1 MNAVAPSLNA
11 LRTFETT
18 VRHRS
23 MTAAAEE
30 LHVTH
35 GAVSRQ
41 IKSLEA
47 AMGVTLLKRGSRS
60 LEPTPE
66 GARLA
71 EGLTAAFG
79 TVYATLERVK
89 PGPLTLSCSS
99 SVTMC
104 WLIPRVSVFYR
115 RHPGLELKLDLNYDK
130 VDFARDNISV
140 AIRNSTI
147 EPPRSAVIREL
158 GTEWIGPVCS
168 RDYVSANKVKQSTD
182 LTRLTLLSTKTRPS
196 AWADW
201 LAASG
206 CTQTP
211 RTTRESFDHFYLV
224 VQAAS
229 FGLGIAV
236 VPHMLAV
243 SELKSG
249 RLVAPF
255 GFVPGPRQL
264 SLWIAPHASVQSDVR
279 ALESWL
285 LKEMRH
291 QIP

>member
-1 MNAVAPSLNA
+1 MNAGAPSLNA

-18 VRHRS
+18 VRYRS
-23 MTAAAEE
+23 MTKAAEE

-41 IKSLEA
+41 IKALETT
-47 AMGVTLLKRGSRS
+47 MGVTLLKRGPRS

-79 TVYATLERVK
+79 TVYATLDRVR

-99 SVTMC
+99 SITMC

-115 RHPGLELKLDLNYDK
+115 HNPGLELKLDLNYDK

-168 RDYVSANKVKQSTD
+168 PDYAQANKLKRPAD
-182 LTRLTLLSTKTRPS
+182 LTRATLLSTRTRTS

-201 LAASG
+201 LTASG
-206 CTQTP
+206 CKHTP
-211 RTTRESFDHFYLV
+211 SAAHEAFDHFYLV
-224 VQAAS
+224 LQAAAC
-229 FGLGIAV
+229 GLGIAV
-236 VPHMLAV
+236 LPHMLAIN
-243 SELKSG
+243 ELKSR

-255 GFVPGPRQL
+255 GFVPGPRQI
-264 SLWIAPHASVQSDVR
+264 SLWIAPHASGQADVR
-279 ALESWL
+279 ALEDWL
-285 LKEMRH
+285 LNEMRH
-291 QIP
+291 SAS